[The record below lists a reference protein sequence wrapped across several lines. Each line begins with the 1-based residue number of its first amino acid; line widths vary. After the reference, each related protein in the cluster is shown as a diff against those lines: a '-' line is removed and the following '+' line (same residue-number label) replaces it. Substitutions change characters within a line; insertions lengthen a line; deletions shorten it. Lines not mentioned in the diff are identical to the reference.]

1 MNSIKIPSVL
11 QKMNSIFEQNGFK
24 AYLVG
29 GAVRDALMGKEPS
42 DLDLTTDATPEQVM
56 QIFNKVIPTGIAHG
70 TVTVH
75 FMKEEI
81 EVTTFRTESDYSDG
95 RHPDKVSFTRNLEE
109 DLSRRDFTMN
119 AIAASIKNGEIS
131 DPFNGRNDIKQKIIR
146 TVGNPY
152 ERFSEDGLRP
162 VRALRFSSQLGF
174 EIEEETLKAISHP
187 EILSVT
193 KNISPERFRDELMK
207 LLKAEKPSEGLK
219 LMEKTGIMHLFIP
232 EFDVCR
238 GCIQGDFR
246 GFHEFDVMDHLLYAC
261 DGSPKQKPIVRL
273 AALFHDIGKPKAKKI
288 VQNENGETYTFY
300 CHEKYSSEI
309 ARKIMTRLKFSNAE
323 IDSVCHLVENH
334 MFNYESEWTDAAVR
348 RFLVKV
354 KYENVEDLF
363 DLRLSDIY
371 GMHNKPV
378 RVHDSPACALLL
390 EFKERIEKEEKQKT
404 ALDLKSLAVN
414 GKDLIAEGIPAGKML
429 GQILNEL
436 FETVLDDPAQN
447 NKEVLLKIARNLYES
462 RNL

>member
-1 MNSIKIPSVL
+1 MNSV
-11 QKMNSIFEQNGFK
+11 FEENGYK

-42 DLDLTTDATPEQVM
+42 DWDLTTNATPEQVM
-56 QIFNKVIPTGIAHG
+56 SIFHKVIPTGIAHG

-95 RHPDKVSFTRNLEE
+95 RHPDKVEYTGNIEE

-119 AIAASIKNGEIS
+119 AIAVSIKDGS
-131 DPFNGRNDIKQKIIR
+131 LVDPFDGQGDIKKKIIR

-162 VRALRFSSQLGF
+162 VRAVRFSAQLGF
-174 EIEEETLKAISHP
+174 EIEKETFKAISDP
-187 EILSVT
+187 KILAVT
-193 KNISPERFRDELMK
+193 KNISVERFRDELMK
-207 LLKAEKPSEGLK
+207 LLKAEKPSYGLK
-219 LMEKTGIMHLFIP
+219 IMEESGIMKLFMP
-232 EFDVCR
+232 EFEVCR

-261 DGSPKQKPIVRL
+261 DGAPAEKPVVRL
-273 AALFHDIGKPKAKKI
+273 AALFHDIGKPKAKK
-288 VQNENGETYTFY
+288 VVHTDAGDTNTFY
-300 CHEKYSSEI
+300 SHERYSSEI
-309 ARKIMTRLKFSNAE
+309 TRSLMTRLKFSNAE

-334 MFNYESEWTDAAVR
+334 MFNYEPNWTDAAVR

-354 KYENVEDLF
+354 KFENVEDLF
-363 DLRLSDIY
+363 DLRLADIY
-371 GMHNKPV
+371 GMHNLSV
-378 RVHDSPACALLL
+378 RVHDSPTCALLL
-390 EFKERIEKEEKQKT
+390 EFKERIDKEEAQKT

-414 GKDLIAEGIPAGKML
+414 GKDLMQNGIPAGKML

-447 NKEVLLKIARNLYES
+447 TKETLLKIAKNLYES